1 MTAKATISIRYFADR
16 DNKTEN
22 RYITS
27 TLATFALV
35 SIILCTC
42 RLSIFAIRAHVQC
55 GFPTKAMIS
64 QARLICIRCAG
75 SKPIQCSRSFLAK
88 WGGGGGVG
96 FARLFRLLT
105 FVCLQSINL
114 HNYWDKTNV
123 RLGPNQGQL
132 LHVTFPI
139 KSKLQPLL
147 YWGKKGS
154 CFIY

>member
-1 MTAKATISIRYFADR
+1 MTAKATIGISYFADT
-16 DNKTEN
+16 DNNTEN

-88 WGGGGGVG
+88 AGGGGVG
-96 FARLFRLLT
+96 FALLFRLLT

>member
-1 MTAKATISIRYFADR
+1 MTAKATIGISYFADT
-16 DNKTEN
+16 DNNTEN

-64 QARLICIRCAG
+64 QARLICIRC
-75 SKPIQCSRSFLAK
+75 SRSFLAN
-88 WGGGGGVG
+88 GGGGGVG
-96 FARLFRLLT
+96 FALLFPLLT